1 MSTNNWS
8 RTLLRAEE
16 WDPPACERTLLEL
29 KGGGVFGRRSP
40 AASASV
46 LNLKPTCI
54 PHLGHL
60 QNPAI
65 GELLRR
71 QAVSASRASAAAALS
86 PTAPAPSPPPPRRR
100 DESNSGRV
108 CLGSRGRTTAENP
121 RYAFALICCCLL

>member
-1 MSTNNWS
+1 MYGISRYRLKPRGLCLGS
-8 RTLLRAEE
+8 RTQTET
-16 WDPPACERTLLEL
+16 ER
-29 KGGGVFGRRSP
+29 S
-40 AASASV
+40 
-46 LNLKPTCI
+46 
-54 PHLGHL
+54 GHL

-108 CLGSRGRTTAENP
+108 CLGSRGRITAENP
-121 RYAFALICCCLL
+121 RALVIEEAKRKLLTSCDVKRGT